1 MHSLLWLVPALL
13 LSVPVHADIYRWVD
27 DQGRV
32 HFGERP
38 QQGAE
43 RIEVNPQVIERDASV
58 RQSEEAMR
66 RLMEVRREERS
77 AEQAAQAQR
86 LARQREACERMAREL
101 ARYDSRVFWY
111 ETDASGKKVE
121 VDRSRVQQRR
131 SELETQ
137 IQERC

>member
-1 MHSLLWLVPALL
+1 MHRFLWLVPALL
-13 LSVPVHADIYRWVD
+13 LSVPVHAEIYRWVD

-86 LARQREACERMAREL
+86 LAQQREACERMGREL